1 MCNQFELC
9 AIKCTYHE
17 ITVLLKSMTSK
28 GARVMA
34 DLNMKILIVDDFSTM
49 RRIVRNLLKQLSF
62 NNVDEAEDGD
72 VALEKLKNGSYDFV
86 ITDWN
91 MPNMTGL
98 ELLKAIRSD
107 DALKDLPVL
116 LITAEA
122 EKENVVLAAQAGV
135 NDYIVKPFTG
145 DVLQQKINRIFV

>member
-1 MCNQFELC
+1 
-9 AIKCTYHE
+9 
-17 ITVLLKSMTSK
+17 
-28 GARVMA
+28 MA
-34 DLNMKILIVDDFSTM
+34 DLNMNILIVDDFSTM

-98 ELLKAIRSD
+98 ELLKAIRAD
-107 DALKDLPVL
+107 EVLKDLPVL

-145 DVLQQKINRIFV
+145 DVLQQKINRIFA